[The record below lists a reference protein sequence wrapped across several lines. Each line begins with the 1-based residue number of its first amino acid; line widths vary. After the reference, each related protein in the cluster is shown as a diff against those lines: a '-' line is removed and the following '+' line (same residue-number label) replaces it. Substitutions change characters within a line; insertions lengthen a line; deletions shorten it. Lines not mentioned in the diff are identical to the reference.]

1 MQIKWSVVFPAVMR
15 MFVFYSRTRHES
27 WTGEVMTIY
36 NTYYR
41 AVDREADAESKR
53 DVKDAADDW
62 SKFAAEAAFEPESRF
77 DNKSLQVQGT
87 DRSNR
92 WVDKPQDLK
101 STDSIV
107 SIVHTARE
115 APVVS
120 RFQVVAKPQYAG
132 QEFYDSLVSWVST
145 CSAVSQWKV
154 MNPILGS
161 SGPDSAVFY
170 LNRPLSDGTVGSLV
184 TEITVRLGEYL
195 EELDRPP
202 FGLMRLGKGIY
213 GVDVP
218 SSSDQRNKLAMSKD
232 FGSAGYIISS
242 IVCKAAMIAA
252 NDLNFSAKSGE
263 HKEVAK
269 RMGGEDEYA
278 KAVLRN
284 ILAMDL
290 KWELIE

>member
-1 MQIKWSVVFPAVMR
+1 MR

-36 NTYYR
+36 ITYYR

-107 SIVHTARE
+107 HTARE

-120 RFQVVAKPQYAG
+120 RFQ
-132 QEFYDSLVSWVST
+132 
-145 CSAVSQWKV
+145 
-154 MNPILGS
+154 
-161 SGPDSAVFY
+161 
-170 LNRPLSDGTVGSLV
+170 
-184 TEITVRLGEYL
+184 
-195 EELDRPP
+195 
-202 FGLMRLGKGIY
+202 
-213 GVDVP
+213 
-218 SSSDQRNKLAMSKD
+218 
-232 FGSAGYIISS
+232 
-242 IVCKAAMIAA
+242 
-252 NDLNFSAKSGE
+252 
-263 HKEVAK
+263 EVAK
-269 RMGGEDEYA
+269 KMGGKDEYA